1 MAHDWLAEMH
11 AHRVPR
17 SRHTRGTGAPG
28 PAAPQPLLTGGGR
41 ALPAAARDR
50 SRAAGARGAR
60 HGARRPDTGAAR
72 GPAQHISLAGLRV
85 VNSPKA
91 ARLRLRTGQPRT
103 ATRARVPR
111 TSRSTGTARTG
122 RAVRSV
128 LCATVGGRRAN
139 WVDVDQGLLSGC
151 SVCVPSPTHSLWR
164 ARRRL
169 EAYTTINPTLH
180 GTQQGPSSRHRPL
193 LTLATAESLVTSSP
207 AAAAAVQASSPT
219 AAPFYKPRT
228 HH

>member
-1 MAHDWLAEMH
+1 MH

-169 EAYTTINPTLH
+169 AGRRPTCDLRPTTDQKGWSYFHST
-180 GTQQGPSSRHRPL
+180 GPYSPDPRRVL
-193 LTLATAESLVTSSP
+193 LTRR
-207 AAAAAVQASSPT
+207 QG
-219 AAPFYKPRT
+219 
-228 HH
+228 

>member
-1 MAHDWLAEMH
+1 MANRPKQRSSQSYFVASTTAKPGRPKQKPARRIEPSGQCDSAVFVMTNVHKQQTPPHPPIPPPTLDVRREVETLQVLHNLKIEADDMAHDWLAEMH

-41 ALPAAARDR
+41 ALPAATRDR

-91 ARLRLRTGQPRT
+91 RGCDS
-103 ATRARVPR
+103 RARTENQSIDR
-111 TSRSTGTARTG
+111 YSENWAGSA
-122 RAVRSV
+122 
-128 LCATVGGRRAN
+128 LC
-139 WVDVDQGLLSGC
+139 
-151 SVCVPSPTHSLWR
+151 
-164 ARRRL
+164 
-169 EAYTTINPTLH
+169 
-180 GTQQGPSSRHRPL
+180 PL
-193 LTLATAESLVTSSP
+193 CHCGWT
-207 AAAAAVQASSPT
+207 
-219 AAPFYKPRT
+219 
-228 HH
+228 